1 MTSDT
6 KKIIQHW
13 RDAVPNDRLAH
24 LVRDVSRAF
33 TRSLTMRLE
42 RHGVPFG
49 YWTFLR
55 VLWETD
61 GLIQK
66 ELSERAGVMQPT
78 TFIALKSMEAQG
90 YIMRKR
96 LHHNKKNV
104 YVYLS
109 AKGRALKNKLVPL
122 AVESNNVG
130 VEGIAAADIKIT
142 RQTLLAMIENLAR
155 DEQILDE
162 PVKRKAATT
171 TATRPAA
178 FAKTALGGGEAAKA
192 STSFD
197 KGAET
202 TAPAAKKARTST

>member
-13 RDAVPNDRLAH
+13 RDAVPDDRLAH

-55 VLWETD
+55 VLWEAD

-66 ELSERAGVMQPT
+66 ELSERAGVMEPT
-78 TFIALKSMEAQG
+78 TFIALKSMEANG
-90 YIMRKR
+90 YIVRKH
-96 LHHNKKNV
+96 LPPNKKNV

-109 AKGRALKNKLVPL
+109 VKGRALKKKLVSL
-122 AVESNNVG
+122 AVESNNVS
-130 VEGIAAADIKIT
+130 VEGIAATDIKLT
-142 RQTLLAMIENLAR
+142 RQTLLAMIENLGR
-155 DEQILDE
+155 DEQILNE
-162 PVKRKAATT
+162 SVKRKGAAT

-178 FAKTALGGGEAAKA
+178 FTKTALGEKATKAAS
-192 STSFD
+192 STS
-197 KGAET
+197 KGAKPKF
-202 TAPAAKKARTST
+202 PAAKKTQKTT